1 MSMTLKTLLIA
12 IRDKPKYDRGIC
24 GQPAMTYL
32 SVRAFNIV
40 RKLMVQW
47 PKYSGHYDY
56 PVPAITEGASPKA
69 EFHDSLHELWDR
81 NTEYGA
87 LRWELL
93 DWLIEQPEAKVL
105 LYKMRS
111 PDDKARPVFN
121 IKE

>member
-32 SVRAFNIV
+32 SIGAFNIV

-56 PVPAITEGASPKA
+56 PVPSTMEGYNAR
-69 EFHDSLHELWDR
+69 ECFHNKIKDLWNR
-81 NTEYGA
+81 NDEHGR

-93 DWLIEQPEAKVL
+93 DWLIEQPEANIP

-111 PDDKARPVFN
+111 KGARPVFS
-121 IKE
+121 IKEE